1 MIRSMTTAISA
12 LNLNQTFLDVISDN
26 LANSNTTGFKASRVI
41 FQDQFAQIM
50 TSGAAPI
57 GAVGGINPTQIG
69 LGVKLGYVSPTF
81 TQGMMQATGRSTD
94 LAVQGNGFFTY
105 TNGQETRY
113 SREGSLEIDAD
124 GFLVNNST
132 GMRIM
137 GWMINPGT
145 STVVDTNQPT
155 TAMQISLDATIAR
168 ATSAASLGGNLD
180 SGLSYTIPAA
190 AASVN
195 IATIGPDYLA
205 AVSTPTSG
213 TAELASGTYTLQ
225 TTVAGTSGTG
235 YTFSSQLRNNLGV
248 NVGPAITGAYSN
260 ALGASINLGN
270 GLTFAIDPG
279 LAGADA
285 IPASLTTTNF
295 GTNLTGSISAV
306 SGTELASGTYS
317 INVDILGTP
326 GAYTYSATLR
336 DNLGL
341 QIGSA
346 LLGTYDE
353 SDPAGTNIVFGNGIT
368 ANVATGL
375 DDTDDI
381 VGTQFI
387 YTHSTP
393 AEGDQSITSGN
404 VVYTHS
410 VVAETAAMKST
421 TIAVY
426 DSLGASHTPTIEF
439 TRTTDPLVWNWAVT
453 LPAGSTGNGT
463 INFTTDGRFAS
474 STLSSAVVIPGSDGA
489 NNINID
495 LDLSKL
501 TMLSADT
508 TISPRSQDGLAAGSV
523 SELYGAPNTGEMY
536 LVYSNG
542 LKQLV
547 GQLALAHF
555 TNPSG
560 LLRAGGNQYKIGLN
574 SGEPQIGT
582 ANTGGRGAIS
592 SGYLEASN
600 VDMAQEFTNMILAQ
614 RSFQASTRVI
624 TTSDQ
629 ILQELVNLKQ

>member
-50 TSGAAPI
+50 SSGAAPI
-57 GAVGGINPTQIG
+57 GSVGGINPTQIG
-69 LGVKLGYVSPTF
+69 LGVKLGYVSPSF
-81 TQGMMQATGRSTD
+81 TQGMMQSTGRSTD

-124 GFLVNNST
+124 GYLVNNST

-137 GWMINPGT
+137 GWMIDPGT

-180 SGLSYTIPAA
+180 SGLSYIIPAA
-190 AASVN
+190 AAAVN
-195 IATIGPDYLA
+195 ISTIGVDYTA
-205 AVSTPTSG
+205 SVSTPTSG
-213 TAELASGTYTLQ
+213 TAELASGTYSLQ
-225 TTVAGTSGTG
+225 TTVSGSSSTG
-235 YTFSSQLRNNLGV
+235 YTYSSQLRNNLGV
-248 NVGPAITGAYSN
+248 NVGVAVTGAYSN
-260 ALGASINLGN
+260 TLGATIDMGN
-270 GLTFAIDPG
+270 GLTFTMDGG

-285 IPASLTTTNF
+285 IPAALSTTAFNTPLTTM
-295 GTNLTGSISAV
+295 TGSLSTV

-317 INVDILGTP
+317 VDVTITGTN
-326 GAYTYSATLR
+326 YSAQLR
-336 DNLGL
+336 DSLGN
-341 QIGSA
+341 A
-346 LLGTYDE
+346 LGAAATGTYD
-353 SDPAGTNIVFGNGIT
+353 AVTGTPIVLGNGLT
-368 ANVATGL
+368 VTMSAGL
-375 DDTDDI
+375 ADGLVT
-381 VGTQFI
+381 GTQFT

-393 AEGDQSITSGN
+393 AEGDQSVTSGN
-404 VVYTHS
+404 IVYTHS
-410 VVAETAAMKST
+410 VAAETAAMKST

-439 TRTTDPLVWNWAVT
+439 TRTADPLVWNWAVT
-453 LPAGSTGNGT
+453 LPTGSTGNGT

-574 SGEPQIGT
+574 SGEAQIGT

>member
-50 TSGAAPI
+50 SSGAAPI

-69 LGVKLGYVSPTF
+69 LGVKLGYVSPNF
-81 TQGMMQATGRSTD
+81 TQGMMQSTGRSTD

-124 GFLVNNST
+124 GYLVNNST

-137 GWMINPGT
+137 GWMIDPGT

-168 ATSAASLGGNLD
+168 ATSAATLGGNLD
-180 SGLSYTIPAA
+180 SGLSYIIAAALSEVDSSTIGASYTASRAIPA
-190 AASVN
+190 
-195 IATIGPDYLA
+195 
-205 AVSTPTSG
+205 SG
-213 TAELASGTYTLQ
+213 ISELASGNYTLQ
-225 TTVAGTSGTG
+225 TVLSGNSTDGFTYSAQLKNHVGTNVGVAKTGTYDNSTGSAIPLGNGVTFTMVAGMADAKLSTT
-235 YTFSSQLRNNLGV
+235 NLGV
-248 NVGPAITGAYSN
+248 GMTGLISPATGTELLGGAYFVDYEITGTTGAYN
-260 ALGASINLGN
+260 
-270 GLTFAIDPG
+270 
-279 LAGADA
+279 
-285 IPASLTTTNF
+285 
-295 GTNLTGSISAV
+295 
-306 SGTELASGTYS
+306 
-317 INVDILGTP
+317 
-326 GAYTYSATLR
+326 YSATLR
-336 DNLGL
+336 NSGGTVAT
-341 QIGSA
+341 IGPLAYNEST
-346 LLGTYDE
+346 GT
-353 SDPAGTNIVFGNGIT
+353 TINFGNGLSVDLADSLT
-368 ANVATGL
+368 AGAVTG
-375 DDTDDI
+375 
-381 VGTQFI
+381 
-387 YTHSTP
+387 
-393 AEGDQSITSGN
+393 TSFT
-404 VVYTHS
+404 YTHS
-410 VVAETAAMKST
+410 VAAANDQTITSGTVEYTHSVEAETASMKST

-439 TRTTDPLVWNWAVT
+439 TRTADPLVWNWAVT

-463 INFTTDGRFAS
+463 INFTTDGRYES
-474 STLSSAVVIPGSDGA
+474 STLSAAVVIPGSDGA
-489 NNINID
+489 DNININ

-508 TISPRSQDGLAAGSV
+508 TLSPRSQDGLAAGSV

-582 ANTGGRGAIS
+582 ANTGGRGAIN

>member
-1 MIRSMTTAISA
+1 MIRSMFTAISA

-50 TSGAAPI
+50 SSGAAPI
-57 GAVGGINPTQIG
+57 GNVGGINPTQIG

-81 TQGMMQATGRSTD
+81 TQGMMQSTGRSTD

-124 GFLVNNST
+124 GYLVNNST

-137 GWMINPGT
+137 GWMIDPGT

-180 SGLSYTIPAA
+180 SGLSYTIAAA

-195 IATIGPDYLA
+195 IANIGSAYTA
-205 AVSTPTSG
+205 SVSTPTSG

-225 TTVAGTSGTG
+225 TTVSGSSSTG

-248 NVGPAITGAYSN
+248 NVGAAITGAYSN
-260 ALGASINLGN
+260 SLGATIDMGN
-270 GLTFAIDPG
+270 GLTFTMDAG

-285 IPASLTTTNF
+285 VPAILSTTNF
-295 GTNLTGSISAV
+295 GAGLTGSLSTV
-306 SGTELASGTYS
+306 SGTELATGTYS
-317 INVDILGTP
+317 VDVTISGSA
-326 GAYTYSATLR
+326 GSYTYSAQLR
-336 DNLGL
+336 DDLGN
-341 QIGSA
+341 A
-346 LLGTYDE
+346 LGAPSTGTYDE
-353 SDPAGTNIVFGNGIT
+353 GLGTAIVLGNGLTVDMAAGLTAGTIT
-368 ANVATGL
+368 
-375 DDTDDI
+375 
-381 VGTQFI
+381 GTQFD
-387 YTHSTP
+387 YTHSVP
-393 AEGDQSITSGN
+393 AAGDQTITSGN

-410 VVAETAAMKST
+410 VEAETAAMKST

-439 TRTTDPLVWNWAVT
+439 TRTADPLVWNWAVT

-463 INFTTDGRFAS
+463 INFTTDGRYAT
-474 STLSSAVVIPGSDGA
+474 STLSTAVVIPGSDGA

-508 TISPRSQDGLAAGSV
+508 TLSPRSQDGLAAGSV

>member
-69 LGVKLGYVSPTF
+69 LGVKLGYVSPSF
-81 TQGMMQATGRSTD
+81 TQGMMQSTGRSTD

-124 GFLVNNST
+124 GYLVNNST

-137 GWMINPGT
+137 GWMIDPGT

-180 SGLSYTIPAA
+180 SGLSYIIPAA

-195 IATIGPDYLA
+195 IATIGSDYSA
-205 AVSTPTSG
+205 SVSTPTSG

-225 TTVAGTSGTG
+225 TTVAGSSGTG

-248 NVGPAITGAYSN
+248 NVGPAITGTYSN
-260 ALGASINLGN
+260 TLGASINLGN
-270 GLTFAIDPG
+270 GLTFTIDAG

-285 IPASLTTTNF
+285 IPAVLSTTNF
-295 GTNLTGSISAV
+295 GTNLTGSLSTV
-306 SGTELASGTYS
+306 SGTELTTGTYS

-336 DNLGL
+336 DNLGAQL
-341 QIGSA
+341 GSA
-346 LLGTYDE
+346 STGTYNE
-353 SDPAGTNIVFGNGIT
+353 TTGTAIVFGNGIT
-368 ANVATGL
+368 ATVAAGLDATG
-375 DDTDDI
+375 DI
-381 VGTQFI
+381 TGTQFV
-387 YTHSTP
+387 YTHSIA
-393 AEGDQSITSGN
+393 AEGDQLITSGN

-410 VVAETAAMKST
+410 VTAETAAMKST

-453 LPAGSTGNGT
+453 LPAGSTGGGT

-474 STLSSAVVIPGSDGA
+474 STLSTAVVIPGSDGA

>member
-26 LANSNTTGFKASRVI
+26 LANANTTGFKASRVI

-50 TSGAAPI
+50 SSGAAPI
-57 GAVGGINPTQIG
+57 GNVGGINPTQIG

-81 TQGMMQATGRSTD
+81 TQGMMQSTGRSTD

-105 TNGQETRY
+105 TNGQETLY
-113 SREGSLEIDAD
+113 SREGSLEIDSD
-124 GFLVNNST
+124 GYLVNNSN

-137 GWMINPGT
+137 GWMIDPGS

-168 ATSAASLGGNLD
+168 ATTTATLGGNLD
-180 SGLSYTIPAA
+180 SGLSYTIAA
-190 AASVN
+190 APASVN
-195 IATIGPDYLA
+195 IANIGSAYTA
-205 AVSTPTSG
+205 STSTPDSG

-225 TTVAGTSGTG
+225 TTVSGSSSTG
-235 YTFSSQLRNNLGV
+235 YTYSSQLRNNLGT
-248 NVGPAITGAYSN
+248 NVGSAITGVYSN
-260 ALGASINLGN
+260 ALGATIDLGN
-270 GLTFAIDPG
+270 GLTFTIDSG
-279 LAGADA
+279 LAGDDA
-285 IPASLTTTNF
+285 VPATLSTTNF
-295 GTNLTGSISAV
+295 GTNLTGSLSTV

-317 INVDILGTP
+317 IDVDISGTP
-326 GAYTYSATLR
+326 GSYTYSAQLR
-336 DNLGL
+336 DSLGV
-341 QIGSA
+341 A
-346 LLGTYDE
+346 LGAPATGTYDE
-353 SDPAGTNIVFGNGIT
+353 VSGTAIVLGNGIT
-368 ANVATGL
+368 ATVAAGL
-375 DDTDDI
+375 DDTGDI
-381 VGTQFI
+381 TGTQFV
-387 YTHSTP
+387 YTHSIP
-393 AEGDQSITSGN
+393 AEGDQIITSGN
-404 VVYTHS
+404 VVYTQS
-410 VVAETAAMKST
+410 VEAETAAMRST

-426 DSLGASHTPTIEF
+426 DTLGASHTPTIEF

-453 LPAGSTGNGT
+453 HPVGTTGNGT
-463 INFTTDGRFAS
+463 LSFTTDGRYAT
-474 STLSSAVVIPGSDGA
+474 STLSTAVVIPGIDGA
-489 NNINID
+489 DDININ
-495 LDLSKL
+495 LDLSKI

-508 TISPRSQDGLAAGSV
+508 TLSPRSQDGLAAGSV

-600 VDMAQEFTNMILAQ
+600 VDMAKEFTNMILAQ
-614 RSFQASTRVI
+614 RAFQASTRVI

>member
-1 MIRSMTTAISA
+1 MIRSMFTAISS

-26 LANSNTTGFKASRVI
+26 LANANTTGFKASRVI

-50 TSGAAPI
+50 SSGAAPI
-57 GAVGGINPTQIG
+57 GNVGGINPTQIG

-81 TQGMMQATGRSTD
+81 TQGMMQSTGRSTD

-124 GFLVNNST
+124 GYLVNNST

-180 SGLSYTIPAA
+180 SGLSFEIAPAVATVDTTSIGTDYT
-190 AASVN
+190 
-195 IATIGPDYLA
+195 A
-205 AVSTPTSG
+205 AVSPPTSNAIELASGNYSMRTVISANSLGGYTYTAQLRNSSG
-213 TAELASGTYTLQ
+213 TSVGAPISGTYDNSPVNPGDPGAIIDVGRGLTFTLDSGLAATMTTTTPGTQYSATLSPLGIGVAELASGAYTVSYA
-225 TTVAGTSGTG
+225 TTSNGASGYNYSIQLSGSAAVTGVYNNLSGSTIDLGNGISINLAAG
-235 YTFSSQLRNNLGV
+235 LGV
-248 NVGPAITGAYSN
+248 NS
-260 ALGASINLGN
+260 AS
-270 GLTFAIDPG
+270 D
-279 LAGADA
+279 LAF
-285 IPASLTTTNF
+285 T
-295 GTNLTGSISAV
+295 
-306 SGTELASGTYS
+306 
-317 INVDILGTP
+317 
-326 GAYTYSATLR
+326 
-336 DNLGL
+336 
-341 QIGSA
+341 
-346 LLGTYDE
+346 
-353 SDPAGTNIVFGNGIT
+353 
-368 ANVATGL
+368 
-375 DDTDDI
+375 
-381 VGTQFI
+381 
-387 YTHSTP
+387 YTHSGSPGT
-393 AEGDQSITSGN
+393 DQSITSGT
-404 VVYTHS
+404 VGYTQS
-410 VVAETAAMKST
+410 VAAETSDSRST

-426 DSLGASHTPTIEF
+426 DSLGASHTPTIQF
-439 TRTTDPLVWNWAVT
+439 TRTADPLVWTWAVT
-453 LPAGSTGNGT
+453 DPAGSSGNGT
-463 INFTTDGRFAS
+463 ITFTSDGRFNNS
-474 STLSSAVVIPGSDGA
+474 SLANPVVIPGLDGA
-489 NNINID
+489 DPIDID

-508 TISPRSQDGLAAGSV
+508 TLSPRSQNGLAAGSV
-523 SELYGAPNTGEMY
+523 SELYGAPNSGEMY

-614 RSFQASTRVI
+614 RAFQASTRVI

-629 ILQELVNLKQ
+629 ILQELVNLRN